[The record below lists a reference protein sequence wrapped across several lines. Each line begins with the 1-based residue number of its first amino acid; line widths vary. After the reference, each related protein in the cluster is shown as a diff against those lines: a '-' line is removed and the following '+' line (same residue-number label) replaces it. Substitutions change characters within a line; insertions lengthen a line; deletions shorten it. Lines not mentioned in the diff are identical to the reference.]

1 MAEIIMITGG
11 QRSGKSR
18 MAEQLA
24 LSLSATP
31 VYVATARVWDDE
43 FRHRVELHKQRRGPE
58 WTTYE
63 TPLDVASIPLD
74 HNAIVLFDC
83 VTLWATNW
91 FFECG
96 EDSDKALDKMKG
108 QLEKICDKCH
118 TIIFVTN
125 EIGLGG
131 VAENAMQR
139 RFTDLQG
146 YINQHIASIASEV
159 HMAISGIDVRIK

>member
-1 MAEIIMITGG
+1 MITGG

-18 MAEQLA
+18 MAEEKA
-24 LSLSATP
+24 LSLSPTP
-31 VYVATARVWDDE
+31 VYIATARVCDDE
-43 FRHRVELHKQRRGPE
+43 FSRRVELHKLRRGPE
-58 WTTYE
+58 WTTHE
-63 TPLDVASIPLD
+63 EPLDVAALPIGEGD
-74 HNAIVLFDC
+74 TVLFDC

-96 EDSDKALDKMKG
+96 EECDKALSAMKG
-108 QLEKICDKCH
+108 QLEKLCTKCRD
-118 TIIFVTN
+118 IIFVSN

-146 YINQHIASIASEV
+146 YINQHIAAMASEV
-159 HMAISGIDVRIK
+159 HMAVSGIDVRIK

>member
-1 MAEIIMITGG
+1 MITGG

-24 LSLSATP
+24 LSLSPTP
-31 VYVATARVWDDE
+31 VYIATARVWDEE
-43 FRHRVELHKQRRGPE
+43 FRHRVELHQQRRGPE
-58 WTTYE
+58 WTTHE
-63 TPLDVASIPLD
+63 EPLDVSSIPLGKED
-74 HNAIVLFDC
+74 TVLFDC

-96 EDSDKALDKMKG
+96 EDCDKALGNMKE
-108 QLEKICDKCH
+108 QLTGLCRKCRN
-118 TIIFVTN
+118 IIFVTN

-146 YINQHIASIASEV
+146 YINQHIADKASEV